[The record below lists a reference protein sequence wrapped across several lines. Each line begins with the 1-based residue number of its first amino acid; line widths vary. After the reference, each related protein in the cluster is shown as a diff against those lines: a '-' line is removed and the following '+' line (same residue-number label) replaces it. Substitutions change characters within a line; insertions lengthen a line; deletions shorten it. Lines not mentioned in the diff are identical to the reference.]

1 MQQERQDISQQPQ
14 QTFGVQ
20 QPFQNYSGAQIQNNF
35 SSLPNASSYMFNRT
49 AREQTMNDPIDNDM
63 ALKTLYSNQK
73 FQPSFEN
80 PAASINE
87 EQKSNQLISQY
98 NQQQQP
104 QDRLNTYQYSYSPN
118 EVNVYEQ
125 DLSEQKFNQQIP
137 NSTLPPLAQI
147 PPRGFI
153 QEPAYSTHVRSYSI
167 ERPPVP
173 VVPSTA
179 PPKLATQLPSP
190 YKPPQQPPLNTENQ
204 DYIVYLNNSLRDY
217 QEKCEQYQFQLNKL
231 REFTREQDNIISA
244 KMSLIDTIQS
254 EVNLLRAEYD
264 KVFNDL
270 LQYKDTL
277 RKFYT
282 LYMDQEQF
290 INDLKLNNTDLII
303 GIDRQG
309 TKNIELMDEVKNL
322 LSDKEMLRFRMQE
335 FQKKQDFDI
344 ESIKKQMQQRDDDV
358 SNIRK
363 KLNEVIEAKRRV
375 EEDKEKDHFE
385 IEHLKNRVNQEQKE
399 KEVKIIQ
406 FERAMQKEQEEKAKI
421 ISELNQKVHDLQI
434 QNNKLLDDSKIYV
447 KELQNL
453 ARELKNKEFDYSRL
467 KEQSYNMNKQLDF
480 NSTQTAEMIR
490 KALKD
495 FALRHEKSH
504 LDKRKIPLMIDKFMD
519 VMQENNNRQSKILAM
534 NLWKIKFMLRQK
546 ERQIKE
552 MTKDENE
559 AESISS
565 NFRNHSIFL
574 AELGMKAM
582 EYIRLQV
589 AQLSYQVFD
598 TVLTTCNR
606 QKINS
611 LILFVNEVKKMRS
624 WTALK
629 ISLDAYYLIKQN
641 LIVFLKQIRNLQK
654 LTSLE
659 RKLEIN
665 TGEMSNFKV
674 EIRDN
679 MNQLIQKLI
688 REANDSRERDRFDE
702 NSNVCFLYKLLAIK
716 KKSKTPQ
723 DNKIMKFDEDLL
735 IVLDDKICSALR
747 QEVS

>member
-1 MQQERQDISQQPQ
+1 MQQERQQISQQTQ

-20 QPFQNYSGAQIQNNF
+20 QPFQNYSGVQIQNNF
-35 SSLPNASSYMFNRT
+35 SQLPNASSYMLNRT

-73 FQPSFEN
+73 FQPSYEN
-80 PAASINE
+80 PVSINE

-98 NQQQQP
+98 NQQQQA

-118 EVNVYEQ
+118 EVNVYGQ
-125 DLSEQKFNQQIP
+125 DLSEQKFNQNIP

-147 PPRGFI
+147 PPRGLV

-167 ERPPVP
+167 ERPPIP
-173 VVPSTA
+173 VVPTSA
-179 PPKLATQLPSP
+179 PPKLAAQSP
-190 YKPPQQPPLNTENQ
+190 PPYQPPQQPPLNAENS

-231 REFTREQDNIISA
+231 REFTREQDNIISS

-344 ESIKKQMQQRDDDV
+344 ESIKKQMQQRDEDV

-421 ISELNQKVHDLQI
+421 INELNQKVHDLQI
-434 QNNKLLDDSKIYV
+434 ENNKLLDDSKIYV

-453 ARELKNKEFDYSRL
+453 TRELKNKEFDYSRL
-467 KEQSYNMNKQLDF
+467 KDQSYNMTKQLDF

-519 VMQENNNRQSKILAM
+519 VMQENNNRQAKVLAM

-688 REANDSRERDRFDE
+688 KEANDSRDRDRFDE